1 MLEQIIKILSTNK
14 SPKIVFNPA
23 IKVNAKPGE
32 AQTWIDDIM
41 KVNNGYYLT
50 VSTLNDNAKMALDS
64 LNENQLKSLKLRL
77 DFLKK

>member
-1 MLEQIIKILSTNK
+1 
-14 SPKIVFNPA
+14 
-23 IKVNAKPGE
+23 VNANPGE
-32 AQTWIDDIM
+32 VQTWIDDIM

-50 VSTLNDNAKMALDS
+50 VSTLKDNAKMALNS